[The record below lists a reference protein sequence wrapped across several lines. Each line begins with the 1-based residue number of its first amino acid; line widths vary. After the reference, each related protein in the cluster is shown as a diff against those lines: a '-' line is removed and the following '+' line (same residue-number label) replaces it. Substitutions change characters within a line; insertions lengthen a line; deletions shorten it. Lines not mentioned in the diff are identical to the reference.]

1 MARKPTQPKKAA
13 KGAES
18 LDAIVAA
25 AMALAA
31 ERDWREIGLT
41 DIAEAAGVSL
51 ADLLA
56 QYPSKLAILDGFT
69 RTIDRRVL
77 AEFEPESES
86 VSVRDRLFD
95 VLMRRFDVLEPH
107 KAAVGRIAGAAC
119 RDPLIGVATGCAVL
133 RSMGLMLEA
142 AGVPSDGMRGIIRR
156 KGLAAM
162 YGATLRDW
170 LKDDT
175 ADKSRTMAA
184 LDGRLRRAEGW
195 VNSLKSSPFGRQP
208 SASSKA

>member
-1 MARKPTQPKKAA
+1 MAKKPAQPKKAA
-13 KGAES
+13 KDQQ

-25 AMALAA
+25 AMTLAA

-51 ADLLA
+51 AELLA

-69 RTIDRRVL
+69 REIDRRVL
-77 AEFEPESES
+77 AAFEPESES

-95 VLMRRFDVLEPH
+95 VLMRRFDVLAPH

-119 RDPLIGVATGCAVL
+119 RDPLIGVAVGAGLL

-142 AGVPSDGMRGIIRR
+142 AGVPSDGVRGMIRR
-156 KGLAAM
+156 KGLAAV

-184 LDGRLRRAEGW
+184 LDGRLRRAESW
-195 VNSLKSSPFGRQP
+195 ANALKSAPFGRRGNT
-208 SASSKA
+208 ASGA